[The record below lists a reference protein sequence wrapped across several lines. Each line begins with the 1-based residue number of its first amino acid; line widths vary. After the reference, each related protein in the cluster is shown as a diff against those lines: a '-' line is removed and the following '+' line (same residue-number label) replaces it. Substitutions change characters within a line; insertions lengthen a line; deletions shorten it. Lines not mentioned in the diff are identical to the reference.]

1 MEDLKKLTQYISPVN
16 QTFYLNIFKTAFNSA
31 NGNTGTEAN
40 DVKCVDGKANNV
52 DLDEE
57 FIN

>member
-1 MEDLKKLTQYISPVN
+1 MEDLKKLMQYIPPVN

-31 NGNTGTEAN
+31 NGDTDKS
-40 DVKCVDGKANNV
+40 DVECVDGEPNNV